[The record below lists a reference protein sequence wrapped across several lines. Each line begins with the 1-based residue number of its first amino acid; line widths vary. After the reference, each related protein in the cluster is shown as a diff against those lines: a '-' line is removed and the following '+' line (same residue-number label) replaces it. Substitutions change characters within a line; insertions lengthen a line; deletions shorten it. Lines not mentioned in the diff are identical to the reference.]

1 MRIIGEGLGFPE
13 GPVVLPDGDVLVV
26 EVRAGRLTRVHPDG
40 TSTVVAEPG
49 GGPNGAAIGPDG
61 AAYVVNNGGFPW
73 SERSGLVLPID
84 ETGSNRPPDF
94 AGGWVDRIDLDTGDI
109 TRLLSDVDGELFLG
123 PNDIVF
129 DQDGGF
135 WFTDF
140 GKTGPRS
147 MDRGAIYYARPDG
160 SGLRR
165 VAQGLT
171 GPNGIGLSPDGSTLY
186 AAETYTGRLLAWDV
200 SGPGTVEGGSRILVS
215 TPNHFDSLAV
225 EADGTVVVAAINHGL
240 CSVRPDG
247 TVEYTDDARRH
258 DHQHRLRGRR
268 PPHRLRDALGRRP
281 AGGGGVAPT
290 GTTPGLL
297 SPATGTARLSGGG
310 RACPGGHR
318 CRRRRR

>member
-1 MRIIGEGLGFPE
+1 VSEDAVRIIGEGLGFPE

-129 DQDGGF
+129 GQDGGF

-247 TVEYTDDARRH
+247 TVEYTSMPDAMTTNIAFGGDD
-258 DHQHRLRGRR
+258 LRTGYVT
-268 PPHRLRDALGRRP
+268 LS
-281 AGGGGVAPT
+281 AGGRLAAVEWPR
-290 GTTPGLL
+290 PGL
-297 SPATGTARLSGGG
+297 RL
-310 RACPGGHR
+310 AY
-318 CRRRRR
+318 